1 MITSVISEI
10 SNGRKKDMINFY
22 KIRAGETK
30 KISRKCYFNYLEAFE
45 NYEGYWRGWSK
56 EGEEFGKISTHISF
70 GDLEVVAVFDDWS
83 EYEKVIRI
91 YDNAKQNN
99 PVM

>member
-1 MITSVISEI
+1 MI
-10 SNGRKKDMINFY
+10 KFY

-30 KISRKCYFNYLEAFE
+30 KISRKRYFNYLEAFE
-45 NYEGYWRGWSK
+45 NYEGYYRVWSK
-56 EGEEFGKISTHISF
+56 DDEEFGKISKHILF

-83 EYEKVIRI
+83 EYKKEMQF

-99 PVM
+99 TAVQVIH